1 MNPGAFLYKQNIFT
15 ETEILEISEIA
26 KKLEVGKK
34 SVHPAGSTY
43 ADLKWFQVDL
53 SQDLG
58 FCKTIL
64 SELATTNPELLVFY
78 YLEPGAVL
86 HPHRDLTGASMN
98 NRIRF
103 HVPVMTNPGVEFV
116 VNNEKIKM
124 APGDLWCLDTSYVHS
139 VRNDGADTRVHII
152 VECNINDVIKLKL
165 PSGLA
170 DKFHSFTYALI
181 LCGSFVKAIL
191 VNSVKNPKYFIEQ
204 MKMVYKFIKWRVFK
218 SEKPK

>member
-1 MNPGAFLYKQNIFT
+1 MNPGAFLYKEKIFSNA
-15 ETEILEISEIA
+15 EISEISTLS
-26 KKLEVGKK
+26 KDLEGSKR
-34 SVHPAGSTY
+34 SVHAEGGTY
-43 ADLKWFQVDL
+43 SSLKWFQVDL
-53 SQDLG
+53 DKDWN

-64 SELATTNPELLVFY
+64 SELSSLDPELLVFY

-103 HVPVMTNPGVEFV
+103 HVPVVTNPGVEFI

-139 VRNDGADTRVHII
+139 VRNDGNETRVHII
-152 VECNINDVIKLKL
+152 IECNINDKIKNRLPGGYKAKL
-165 PSGLA
+165 
-170 DKFHSFTYALI
+170 HSFNYALI
-181 LCGSFVKAIL
+181 LGVSLVKAIFI
-191 VNSVKNPKYFIEQ
+191 NSIKNPKYFLEQ
-204 MKMVYKFIKWRVFK
+204 MSMVYKFIKWRVFK